1 MINGRRFSLK
11 KYEKILLLGFILI
24 ISGIILPQITYSL
37 DHALIG
43 FLLIYIG
50 LLIISI
56 VLVYLSYLGLK
67 EAKEGRGLGVIEIVF
82 GVILIVISIIALLFS
97 VLFFQWY
104 NEKVDILHLCIGI
117 DIILIALL
125 IIGGFKVFSY
135 IIQREYKKR

>member
-1 MINGRRFSLK
+1 MKN
-11 KYEKILLLGFILI
+11 YEKVLLFGFALI
-24 ISGIILPQITYSL
+24 ILGIILPQITYSM

-50 LLIISI
+50 LLIISL
-56 VLVYLSYLGLK
+56 VLIYLSYLGLK
-67 EAKEGRGLGVIEIVF
+67 EAKEGKGLGIIELIF
-82 GVILIVISIIALLFS
+82 GFILIFISITALLLS
-97 VLFFQWY
+97 VIFFQWY
-104 NEKVDILHLCIGI
+104 NEKVDIFHLCIGI